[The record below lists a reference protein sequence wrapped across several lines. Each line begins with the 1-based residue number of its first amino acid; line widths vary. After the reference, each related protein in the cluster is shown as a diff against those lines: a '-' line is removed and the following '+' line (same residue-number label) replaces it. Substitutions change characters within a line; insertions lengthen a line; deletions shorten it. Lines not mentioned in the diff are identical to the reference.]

1 MTSLQEY
8 WLHKTRPPANF
19 VTTVAEM
26 AVRRAIQPFGTASRY
41 VLAIR
46 ITDAHDLRIYE
57 TAARGLLDP
66 LCETDDFGNS
76 VVLVTNAASIKSRAW
91 DLVHKFSE
99 VRRALIFYTND
110 DEISSELALLIDH
123 RIAMET
129 PAARHFEAAAKVGG
143 LAVSED
149 DARYLATCSLCDIGL
164 ALRRNRSIRNIVQR
178 LKALTSDDPP
188 TIASAPNP
196 ASPRLEELA
205 GLGDA
210 KTWGL
215 QIASD
220 IKAWMAGEIQWAD
233 MDKGIVLAGP
243 SGCGKTTFPK
253 ALANTCGISLITSS
267 AAAWQAE
274 GHLGD
279 MLKAMRETFKE
290 AAATRPVILFI
301 DELDSLGDRQAHKS
315 SNYHD
320 YKRQVINGML
330 ECLDPAGGREGIV
343 VVGATNEPDAIDAAL
358 LRPGR
363 FERVV
368 EIQRPNARDRK
379 AILEYHLPD
388 LAISDF
394 EPFVIQSEEWTGA
407 EIEKLARDARRIARR
422 SGRSTV
428 TDEDLLAAM
437 PPLSPYSAEEGF
449 RLAIHEIGHAV
460 VGAVLRPRQLV
471 SVKIN
476 RWRPRA
482 AGWNPIGMT
491 YFEDKPQLMA
501 SASYLTDSIA
511 IFLSGMAA
519 ERIFFGEHSM
529 ASGGDVTSDLTRA
542 SDLATMMERC
552 FAFGDDLVTDIG
564 FGQRPMENLRQ
575 NDPALRDVVRKRLEE
590 QHQRVTQ
597 ILTSR
602 REAVQS
608 LAERLAKSFELPAED
623 ILQALRDDVG
633 SKMGA
638 EA

>member
-1 MTSLQEY
+1 M
-8 WLHKTRPPANF
+8 
-19 VTTVAEM
+19 
-26 AVRRAIQPFGTASRY
+26 
-41 VLAIR
+41 
-46 ITDAHDLRIYE
+46 
-57 TAARGLLDP
+57 
-66 LCETDDFGNS
+66 
-76 VVLVTNAASIKSRAW
+76 
-91 DLVHKFSE
+91 HKFSE

-110 DEISSELALLIDH
+110 NEISSELALLIDH

-164 ALRRNRSIRNIVQR
+164 ALRRNSSIRNIVQR

-188 TIASAPNP
+188 VIASAPDR

-290 AAATRPVILFI
+290 AAATRPVILFV

-368 EIQRPNARDRK
+368 EIQLPNARDRK
-379 AILEYHLPD
+379 AILKYHLPD
-388 LAISDF
+388 LAIKDF

-407 EIEKLARDARRIARR
+407 EIEKLARDARRVARR
-422 SGRSTV
+422 SGRGTV

-437 PPLSPYSAEEGF
+437 PPLLAYSEQEGF

-460 VGAVLRPRQLV
+460 VGAVLRPEQLV

-476 RWRPRA
+476 RWRPKGP
-482 AGWNPIGMT
+482 GWSQIGMT

-529 ASGGDVTSDLTRA
+529 ASGGDVTSDLTSRLLKKA
-542 SDLATMMERC
+542 LA
-552 FAFGDDLVTDIG
+552 
-564 FGQRPMENLRQ
+564 
-575 NDPALRDVVRKRLEE
+575 
-590 QHQRVTQ
+590 
-597 ILTSR
+597 
-602 REAVQS
+602 
-608 LAERLAKSFELPAED
+608 
-623 ILQALRDDVG
+623 
-633 SKMGA
+633 
-638 EA
+638 